1 MLQSRSRTVSSFR
14 VKHLVD
20 VNYMHIYYSVFD
32 GAGKR
37 MKESI
42 FIKIPQE
49 IEKNLD
55 VDCYIRINNIIMLWN
70 QLICFSRHFD
80 ERLPCD

>member
-1 MLQSRSRTVSSFR
+1 
-14 VKHLVD
+14 
-20 VNYMHIYYSVFD
+20 MHIYYSVFD
-32 GAGKR
+32 GAKKR

-49 IEKNLD
+49 IEKNLY

-70 QLICFSRHFD
+70 QLICFSGILTNGFRVIECIDFL
-80 ERLPCD
+80 RYFC

>member
-1 MLQSRSRTVSSFR
+1 MMQSRPRTVSSFR

-32 GAGKR
+32 GAKKR

-55 VDCYIRINNIIMLWN
+55 EIAISALITLSCYGIN
-70 QLICFSRHFD
+70 
-80 ERLPCD
+80 